1 MEINSVKDK
10 NIQNPIF
17 KDYVLKI
24 KSKSYFNDSDV
35 IAEDVNNLII
45 LLNWCFHKKN
55 NFFISDFNKKNIYPI
70 CISYNQLKTNI
81 LSKEFF
87 ENVGSIFQKINEQ
100 NLKTLKFV
108 LHQFI
113 NNYDEIYLDE
123 SNTELCQKIT
133 KQSIKNCLGYINS
146 IQFSEN

>member
-1 MEINSVKDK
+1 MGINNVNDK
-10 NIQNPIF
+10 NNPIF

-24 KSKSYFNDSDV
+24 KSKSFFQDSDI

-81 LSKEFF
+81 LSKELFD
-87 ENVGSIFQKINEQ
+87 NVGCVFQKINGQ

-113 NNYDEIYLDE
+113 NNYDEIGTDT
-123 SNTELCQKIT
+123 SNTELCQKVT

-146 IQFSEN
+146 IQFLEN